1 MPAENVQF
9 MSRREILSFEEI
21 ECFVR
26 VTAEMG
32 VNKIRLTGGEPLVR
46 HDLPVLVDKL
56 ARVAGIQDIALT
68 TNGILL
74 ADQAT
79 ALKEAGLKRLNISLD
94 SLSSETFQRISRRD
108 GIASDT
114 LPAGLTF
121 VSSADGCTASRW
133 IASCVTHKPI
143 PT

>member
-1 MPAENVQF
+1 MLLDSFGRVHNSLRISVTDRCNIRCFYCMPAENVQF

-74 ADQAT
+74 ADQAA

-108 GIASDT
+108 NQAWRT
-114 LPAGLTF
+114 
-121 VSSADGCTASRW
+121 SR
-133 IASCVTHKPI
+133 
-143 PT
+143 